1 MALHNQLL
9 RGQVEA
15 TRTHI
20 DLLRSPA
27 GLTVV
32 VWRPIPSSGEDMEQ
46 VIPAGGGDDDD
57 GVSV

>member
-1 MALHNQLL
+1 MALNNQLL

-20 DLLRSPA
+20 DFLRSPS
-27 GLTVV
+27 GLTAV
-32 VWRPIPSSGEDMEQ
+32 VWWHIPGSDEDMEQ

-57 GVSV
+57 GDGV